1 MYLAVNKKLIGLG
14 AEPDSTPYTPR
25 MICST
30 AVTDVYYIV
39 LLTMAWFMWPNS
51 GQRHQRWVSYI
62 YFLQTCLEL
71 ASEAK

>member
-1 MYLAVNKKLIGLG
+1 MYLAVNKKLIGPG

-30 AVTDVYYIV
+30 AVTGVYYIV

-51 GQRHQRWVSYI
+51 G
-62 YFLQTCLEL
+62 
-71 ASEAK
+71 